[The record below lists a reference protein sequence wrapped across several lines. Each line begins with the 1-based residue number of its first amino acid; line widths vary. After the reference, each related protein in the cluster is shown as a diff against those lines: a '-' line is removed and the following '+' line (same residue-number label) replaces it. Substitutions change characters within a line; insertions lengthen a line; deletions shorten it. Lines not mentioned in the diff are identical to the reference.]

1 MQRRSLIAACAAA
14 PLLAALPVR
23 DVFAHHGWSS
33 YDVRRPLYLE
43 GRVAV
48 ARWANPHAHLELEPA
63 ADLRLPADLARR
75 EVPAQQASV
84 DVAEVL
90 GKAQLPKRRGERWT
104 LELAPL
110 FRMQAW
116 DITPLEA
123 GDAISLIGYAAPQEQ
138 GPAVMRVEF
147 LFAHGKA
154 YGLRSAPA

>member
-1 MQRRSLIAACAAA
+1 MQRRSLVAACTAA

-23 DVFAHHGWSS
+23 QAFAHHGWSS
-33 YDVRRPLYLE
+33 YDVRRPLYLQ

-48 ARWANPHAHLELEPA
+48 ARWSNPHAHLELQPA
-63 ADLRLPADLARR
+63 SDLSLPKDLARR
-75 EVPAQQASV
+75 AVPAQQASV
-84 DVAEVL
+84 DVADVL

-116 DITPLEA
+116 DITPIEA
-123 GDAISLIGYAAPQEQ
+123 GETISVVGYTAPQEE

-147 LFAHGKA
+147 LFANAKA

>member
-1 MQRRSLIAACAAA
+1 MQRRSLVAAWAAA
-14 PLLAALPVR
+14 PLLAAWPEHR
-23 DVFAHHGWSS
+23 AFAHHGWSS
-33 YDVRRPLYLE
+33 YDARRPLYLE

-48 ARWANPHAHLELEPA
+48 VRWSNPHAHLELAPA
-63 ADLRLPADLARR
+63 ADLSLPKDLARR
-75 EVPAQQASV
+75 QVPAQQASV

-116 DITPLEA
+116 DITPIEA
-123 GDAISLIGYAAPQEQ
+123 GETISVIGYAAPQEE
-138 GPAVMRVEF
+138 GPAVMRIEF